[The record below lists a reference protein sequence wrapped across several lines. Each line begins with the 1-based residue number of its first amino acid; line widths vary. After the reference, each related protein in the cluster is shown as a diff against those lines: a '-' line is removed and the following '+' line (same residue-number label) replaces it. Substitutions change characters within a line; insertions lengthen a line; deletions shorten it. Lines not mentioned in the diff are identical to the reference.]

1 MRNRL
6 IAGLLA
12 LALSA
17 GLFLFGAPM
26 AQAGSKGRKNTA
38 IGLGA
43 LAAYQLLKGKTTTGV
58 VAGAGAAA
66 AYAYKRYDDAR
77 KDERR
82 YSRYYSRSRDVP
94 GSYNSLAY
102 EPYSRYGTSSTYRSY
117 SRYPNTGTYRTYR
130 TSRPYRSRTRY
141 RSV

>member
-1 MRNRL
+1 MRNRF

-43 LAAYQLLKGKTTTGV
+43 LAAYQLLKGKTTTGI
-58 VAGAGAAA
+58 VAGAGA
-66 AYAYKRYDDAR
+66 AYAYKRYRDSRKREKRAR
-77 KDERR
+77 LLGRR
-82 YSRYYSRSRDVP
+82 
-94 GSYNSLAY
+94 
-102 EPYSRYGTSSTYRSY
+102 
-117 SRYPNTGTYRTYR
+117 
-130 TSRPYRSRTRY
+130 
-141 RSV
+141 